1 MDSVLDGKLTNQ
13 VELVAEII
21 HKNWMLWAIELLQN
35 EPHLSTKRK
44 KRWENECLLPYNE
57 ISEQMKNLD
66 RQFAIEIIEKLKE
79 QN

>member
-1 MDSVLDGKLTNQ
+1 MNFYSNKKLANQ

-21 HKNWMLWAIELLQN
+21 HKNWMLWATELLQN
-35 EPHLSTKRK
+35 EPHISTERK
-44 KRWENECLLPYNE
+44 QRWENECLLPYNE
-57 ISEQMKNLD
+57 LSEQMKNLD